1 MKRKDIKKQP
11 GYNWTEIANEVHI
24 FVGCDASHPAMKQD
38 HIWVEKNSFHMQI
51 AAETYMAELGQLM
64 WLILPISSIVPCRF
78 GHPLYQNLQEYIGM
92 SSRMGLIKFLGIR
105 LSHSA
110 SGVTFF

>member
-64 WLILPISSIVPCRF
+64 WLILPISSIVPCHF
-78 GHPLYQNLQEYIGM
+78 GHPLSKSTGVYWHEFKDGIDQI
-92 SSRMGLIKFLGIR
+92 SRDSVIPLCFGCN
-105 LSHSA
+105 
-110 SGVTFF
+110 FF